1 MRCQPIAGASN
12 QDGTLSPVL
21 TPCDGVGE
29 IRAILENLV
38 PVLAK
43 AGGEHAGMGKV
54 VGFRSGCGEWI
65 VETSQ
70 KPHVYH

>member
-43 AGGEHAGMGKV
+43 AGGGTC
-54 VGFRSGCGEWI
+54 RDGESSR
-65 VETSQ
+65 V
-70 KPHVYH
+70 

>member
-1 MRCQPIAGASN
+1 MASSSKELI
-12 QDGTLSPVL
+12 TLEAYAFYSWR
-21 TPCDGVGE
+21 TVGE
-29 IRAILENLV
+29 NRAILENLV